1 MGLVVL
7 FVFYF
12 TIAFLPILLGA
23 DKAAAIVGAI
33 PTWIIDGLSVAGGV
47 MPAIGFAMLLKI
59 MLKKEY
65 IAFMILGFLLV
76 TYFNLPILGL
86 ALLGVCIALYD
97 YFSKS
102 NSNSKEKVVEEV
114 YDDGI

>member
-1 MGLVVL
+1 
-7 FVFYF
+7 
-12 TIAFLPILLGA
+12 
-23 DKAAAIVGAI
+23 
-33 PTWIIDGLSVAGGV
+33 